1 MMDGTLAPTEVAERL
16 GVPAARVRGW
26 CRRGAIAAEKD
37 ERGRWRVPGAE
48 LGRMV
53 AIHGAVPQPFPQG
66 FTRNDLLVLAAL
78 ARASRG
84 FLSAGSVGVRV
95 NLSPTTASR
104 VLKALKARGLLR
116 RVSEPRLWRGRSVE
130 RSVWY
135 ANLLVEDFEGLLPV
149 LHRVELPQQAAN
161 PGRRLPEHVW
171 HLVWNAEP
179 RDIDVV
185 RDAVYL
191 AHRAMTLTDPEG
203 IAWAVTTLPPV
214 AFERALE
221 MRGVPESN
229 RAWLRAAQ
237 ALQNGAG

>member
-1 MMDGTLAPTEVAERL
+1 ML
-16 GVPAARVRGW
+16 
-26 CRRGAIAAEKD
+26 
-37 ERGRWRVPGAE
+37 
-48 LGRMV
+48 

-78 ARASRG
+78 ARAPRG
-84 FLSAGSVGVRV
+84 LLSARAVGARV
-95 NLSPTTASR
+95 DLSPTTASR
-104 VLKALKARGLLR
+104 VLKALEARGLLR
-116 RVSEPRLWRGRSVE
+116 RVCEPRLWRGRSVE

-135 ANLLVEDFEGLLPV
+135 ANLLAEDFEDLLP
-149 LHRVELPQQAAN
+149 LLRRVELPQQAAN
-161 PGRRLPEHVW
+161 PGNRLPEHVW

-191 AHRAMTLTDPEG
+191 AHRAMTLADPEG
-203 IAWAVTTLPPV
+203 IAWAVTTLPPE

-237 ALQNGAG
+237 AFHDAAG